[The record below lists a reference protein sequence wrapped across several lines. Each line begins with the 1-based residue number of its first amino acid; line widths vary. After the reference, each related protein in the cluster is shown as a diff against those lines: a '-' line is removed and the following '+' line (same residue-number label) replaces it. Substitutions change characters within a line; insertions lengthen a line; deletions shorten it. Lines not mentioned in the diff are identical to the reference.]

1 MSCKIPIPSPKD
13 NIRSSK
19 GSLKS
24 HPTHHPTLSTYCYIK
39 ADEDHYDLQD
49 LFGGKYI
56 KAQEIW
62 RFPKNLEQ
70 QVYNFLDCS
79 STESEESDDYI
90 NTKSKTSLQHSNPR
104 LGTCSPYHF
113 ELQSDSDDSAWVV
126 GDSKGSTEEDKV
138 IPNKKRRDRLHRA
151 NSFNASDDSNDE
163 CDSLDENFRR
173 RRQPIE
179 KVLVESNKLKKEADK
194 IN

>member
-1 MSCKIPIPSPKD
+1 MSYKIPIPTPKNTD
-13 NIRSSK
+13 SQR
-19 GSLKS
+19 
-24 HPTHHPTLSTYCYIK
+24 HPAHHPKLSTYCYIK

-56 KAQEIW
+56 KSQEIW

-70 QVYNFLDCS
+70 QVHNFLDCS
-79 STESEESDDYI
+79 STESEESDNDI
-90 NTKSKTSLQHSNPR
+90 NTNSDHDQMIVQSNPDIR
-104 LGTCSPYHF
+104 TS
-113 ELQSDSDDSAWVV
+113 
-126 GDSKGSTEEDKV
+126 EEDKV
-138 IPNKKRRDRLHRA
+138 NPNSAEGVGDSLRAKKRRDRLHRA

-163 CDSLDENFRR
+163 CDSLDEKYRR

-194 IN
+194 Y

>member
-1 MSCKIPIPSPKD
+1 MSCKKDQSSAHYPK
-13 NIRSSK
+13 
-19 GSLKS
+19 
-24 HPTHHPTLSTYCYIK
+24 LSTYCYIK

-56 KAQEIW
+56 KSQEIW
-62 RFPKNLEQ
+62 RFPKSLEQ

-79 STESEESDDYI
+79 STESEESDDDI
-90 NTKSKTSLQHSNPR
+90 NTDPTGQFPMSV
-104 LGTCSPYHF
+104 
-113 ELQSDSDDSAWVV
+113 QSDSDI
-126 GDSKGSTEEDKV
+126 KLQGSEEDKV
-138 IPNKKRRDRLHRA
+138 MSNSAGQALRAKKRRDRLHRA

-194 IN
+194 INY

>member
-1 MSCKIPIPSPKD
+1 MSCKIPIPTPKNAPPGD
-13 NIRSSK
+13 IRSS
-19 GSLKS
+19 SLKN
-24 HPTHHPTLSTYCYIK
+24 HPAHHPKLSTYCYIK

-56 KAQEIW
+56 KSQEIW

-79 STESEESDDYI
+79 STETESDDD
-90 NTKSKTSLQHSNPR
+90 TKLKTHPLDRTDRTDPM
-104 LGTCSPYHF
+104 GGGPI
-113 ELQSDSDDSAWVV
+113 DS
-126 GDSKGSTEEDKV
+126 GSSSRSSEEDKDKSQ
-138 IPNKKRRDRLHRA
+138 PNKKKRRDRLHRA

-173 RRQPIE
+173 HRQPIE

-194 IN
+194 Y